1 MFRSSRKMRLR
12 ISYFSV
18 HLLEHVKQE
27 VDLGEP
33 SNYAPIIIGRLER
46 INLDAMITDQLMYS
60 QLRVQSLSVDEK
72 WAGAPLAA
80 MLRRHQSENADAND
94 YILHVAVVLL
104 PTSYCVKQVKYL
116 SIVLQPLDLNLDE
129 ETLMKIVPFFR
140 RSLSNSSTTRQQ
152 YYFDHFEIHPIKLCW
167 KLWVVWKQIQ
177 ICKTDGGGP
186 SQTSQP
192 TDPVQRENII

>member
-1 MFRSSRKMRLR
+1 MPFVIDYLQHLPISLFRKCNWMFFYFLLSDYAVTAVCFQIILYGFNKLRSFLNCIFLK
-12 ISYFSV
+12 
-18 HLLEHVKQE
+18 E

-104 PTSYCVKQVKYL
+104 PTSY
-116 SIVLQPLDLNLDE
+116 
-129 ETLMKIVPFFR
+129 
-140 RSLSNSSTTRQQ
+140 
-152 YYFDHFEIHPIKLCW
+152 
-167 KLWVVWKQIQ
+167 
-177 ICKTDGGGP
+177 
-186 SQTSQP
+186 
-192 TDPVQRENII
+192 